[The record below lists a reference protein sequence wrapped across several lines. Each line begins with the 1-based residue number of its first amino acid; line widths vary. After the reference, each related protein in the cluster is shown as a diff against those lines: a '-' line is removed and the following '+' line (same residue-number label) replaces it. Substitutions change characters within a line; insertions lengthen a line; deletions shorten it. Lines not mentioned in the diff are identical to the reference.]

1 MEGPFLS
8 HSLSQQI
15 FQVRVQVRV
24 YHHPSSY
31 STPLSR
37 CLSIWNTGKH
47 IDGSLLTLGT
57 AHVGVH
63 IQDVYV
69 RRHWTVERE
78 TDGPIVVHAAAFL
91 RWMGAE
97 GDLGHGDASA
107 AGDLAA
113 VLVSLAEDGLPMLK
127 IEVVITLDAASCEPN
142 PQSVG
147 LGRIGEAVAKAGHY
161 ALDREADVLIGARC
175 TEILVLC
182 LDGKC
187 GNNIV
192 GAKDRVT
199 CFDLL

>member
-142 PQSVG
+142 PQSVVMISEGKEFIG
-147 LGRIGEAVAKAGHY
+147 LSVNKY
-161 ALDREADVLIGARC
+161 C
-175 TEILVLC
+175 TETRIKQPTQNNGTYL
-182 LDGKC
+182 LDW
-187 GNNIV
+187 V
-192 GAKDRVT
+192 GSGRQ
-199 CFDLL
+199 